1 MNSHWGTLL
10 REALEVCVRRG
21 DKKEKKRA
29 KLMVLTVQR
38 VMRQRV
44 GERGRK
50 SSGRVRARMER
61 RGREM
66 KEWQAKKA
74 ACVVA

>member
-1 MNSHWGTLL
+1 
-10 REALEVCVRRG
+10 VCVRRG
-21 DKKEKKRA
+21 DKKEKKKKKKKRA

-38 VMRQRV
+38 VVRQRV

-50 SSGRVRARMER
+50 SSGGVRARMER

>member
-1 MNSHWGTLL
+1 MSGG
-10 REALEVCVRRG
+10 EIRR
-21 DKKEKKRA
+21 KKKKKKKV

-38 VMRQRV
+38 VVKQRV

-50 SSGRVRARMER
+50 SSRGVRARMER